1 MTIGTTHP
9 WGNDPLP
16 VAIAAAKAA
25 IHLDPTGVEAYLT
38 LGHLLRQGRSL
49 VAAERSYAQA
59 VRCDRTYG
67 AGDHIAALFYWGTT
81 CLELGQW
88 DAAIAPL
95 TQAAGLAPDAFEV
108 VYNLAQAHQAAGN
121 GDAAIAA
128 YLRAIALDPLQDKL
142 YRQLGNLLNHLG
154 RATEAT
160 DCYRQRLSDSLLLQV
175 LDQWGQGDRWQH
187 MQTEP
192 EQAFV
197 GQFSRGILWT
207 PERCALVIDG
217 AGKWIL
223 DVSEGPLPQWIAQTR
238 ANVRANA
245 PDCDLAHPE
254 PVPIPGR
261 VFSLAIGTGVNYYHW
276 MLEALPR
283 LGIAQYCGEPWT
295 GFDAIACDWLALPFH
310 RESLELLGIAGDR
323 LIECRDVPC
332 LQADELI
339 TVNRLNGVS
348 AMACQFLRRSFLR
361 PDHPP
366 PAPVLAAQAR
376 DHPLRLYLSRR
387 QAPYRKLRN
396 EAELI
401 ATLETHGFISV
412 TLETLSLLDQAA
424 LLAAATAV
432 VSIHGAGL
440 TNLVFCDPGTRV
452 LELFSPHYHP
462 ITYECLCQLQQLE
475 YRRILGRAI
484 APDPNSHA
492 EQPAHW
498 PQDTPPPPGWHDF
511 EIPLA
516 EVLAALRSLDLTL
529 TDAT

>member
-1 MTIGTTHP
+1 MTIGMTHP

-16 VAIAAAKAA
+16 VAIAAAKIA
-25 IHLDPTGVEAYLT
+25 IHLDPTCVEAYLT

-49 VAAERSYAQA
+49 AAAQRSYAHA
-59 VRCDRTYG
+59 VRCDRTHG
-67 AGDHIAALFYWGTT
+67 VGDHVAALFYWGTT

-95 TQAAGLAPDAFEV
+95 TTAADLAPDAFEV

-121 GDAAIAA
+121 GEDAIAA

-142 YRQLGNLLNHLG
+142 YSQLGNLLNHLG
-154 RATEAT
+154 RAGEAT
-160 DCYRQRLSDSLLLQV
+160 DCYRQRLPDALLWQV
-175 LDQWGQGDRWQH
+175 LDRWGQGDRWQPLH
-187 MQTEP
+187 TEP
-192 EQAFV
+192 GQIFV
-197 GQFSRGILWT
+197 GQFPRGILWT

-217 AGKWIL
+217 AGAWIL
-223 DVSEGPLPQWIAQTR
+223 DVSEGPLPRWIAQAR
-238 ANVRANA
+238 ADASDGA
-245 PDCDLAHPE
+245 IAHPE

-283 LGIAQYCGEPWT
+283 LGLAQDCGEPWT

-310 RESLELLGIAGDR
+310 RESLELLEIGGDR

-332 LQADELI
+332 FQADELVV
-339 TVNRLNGVS
+339 VNRLNGVS
-348 AMACQFLRRSFLR
+348 AIACQFLRRTFLR
-361 PDHPP
+361 PDHPQ
-366 PAPVLAAQAR
+366 PALVANR
-376 DHPLRLYLSRR
+376 PLRLYLSRR

-401 ATLETHGFISV
+401 ATLETHDFISV

-424 LLAAATAV
+424 LLAAAEAV

-440 TNLVFCDPGTRV
+440 TNVVFCDPGTRV
-452 LELFSPHYHP
+452 VELFSPHYHP

-475 YRRILGRAI
+475 YRRILGQAI
-484 APDPNSHA
+484 APDA
-492 EQPAHW
+492 DLAADQPAHW
-498 PQDTPPPPGWHDF
+498 PQDTPPPPGWQDF
-511 EIPLA
+511 EIPIA
-516 EVLAALRSLDLTL
+516 AVVAALRSLDLPL
-529 TDAT
+529 I